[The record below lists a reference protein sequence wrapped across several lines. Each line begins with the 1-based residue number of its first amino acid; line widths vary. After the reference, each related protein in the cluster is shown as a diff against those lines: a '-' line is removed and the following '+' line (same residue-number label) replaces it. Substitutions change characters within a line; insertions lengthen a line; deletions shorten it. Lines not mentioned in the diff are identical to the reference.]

1 MHGRLKSNQILV
13 KKTKNY
19 INAALLKIGTTFS
32 TNIVLDTKV
41 HNSASWNILNL
52 GLSNNS
58 STLDMSVNDILK
70 YIEKVNLMAS
80 GQN

>member
-1 MHGRLKSNQILV
+1 MRGRLKSNQILV

-41 HNSASWNILNL
+41 HNSAS
-52 GLSNNS
+52 
-58 STLDMSVNDILK
+58 
-70 YIEKVNLMAS
+70 
-80 GQN
+80 